1 MSDRIIETE
10 YSECMKQSYI
20 DYSMSVITARALPD
34 VRDGLKP
41 VQRRTLYAMYEL
53 GLRHDRPHRKCARIV
68 GDTMGKYHP
77 HGDASVYDALVVMAQ
92 DFKRNEPLAEP
103 HGNFGSIEGDDSAA
117 MRYTEARL
125 QKLTEEVYLADL
137 DKNVVDFVPNFD
149 ETEQE
154 PTVLPVRIPNLLV
167 NGAEGI
173 AVGMATSIP
182 SHNLAETID
191 GMIALIDH
199 PELTSEELL
208 QYIPGPDFATGGIVI
223 NQKDLPRIYAAGT
236 GKIKLRG
243 RVEFEPAKGR
253 GGKDKLVV
261 TEIPYTMV
269 GEGIHRFL
277 ADVGSLAETRKLPE
291 VTDIANESSKE
302 GIRIVLELKK
312 GSDVERIKNILYKK
326 TKLEDTFGVNMLAIV
341 DGRPETLSLK
351 GILQHSLDFQV
362 EINTR
367 KYHNL
372 LEKEQQRREI
382 QEGLIRAVDLIDLI
396 IEIIR
401 GSKTQQQARACLMGQ
416 PSQVTFRTAR
426 SEKQA
431 KKLCFTERQAQA
443 ILDLRL
449 SKLIGLEIL
458 ALEKEHEETV
468 KNIARYEKILGS
480 DRAMKNA
487 IRKDLEN
494 IKREFGKP
502 RKTVIADAQEAA
514 EVKEEIQEQDVV
526 FAMDRFGYVK
536 VCDVAAYEKSGQAME
551 HEYRYLF
558 VCKNTDRILLF
569 TDQGLMHQVKVTDIP
584 FQKWKDKGVPVDNLS
599 RYDSKKET
607 ILYVTSRGKMAGK
620 RLLFVTCQGYVKQTE
635 SGEFDTANRTVRS
648 TKLTEGDRL
657 VYVEQAAQGGQMVLQ
672 TETGYFLKFPAEEA
686 ELYKKTAVGVKGIT
700 LSAGDHVKHVYQLGA
715 DDDSA
720 AVLYEGRELDLR
732 RMKLASRG
740 QKGTKPRKGKGV

>member
-1 MSDRIIETE
+1 MSDDRIIETE

-92 DFKRNEPLAEP
+92 DFKKNEPLAEP

-125 QKLTEEVYLADL
+125 EKLTEDVYLADL
-137 DKNVVDFVPNFD
+137 DKGVVDFVPNFD
-149 ETEQE
+149 ETERE
-154 PTVLPVRIPNLLV
+154 PVVLPVRIPNLLI

-191 GMIALIDH
+191 GMIALIDR

-223 NQKDLPRIYAAGT
+223 NRKDLPGIYAAGA
-236 GKIKLRG
+236 GKIRLRG
-243 RVEFEPAKGR
+243 KVEFEPARGR
-253 GGKDKLVV
+253 GGRDKLVV
-261 TEIPYTMV
+261 TQIPYTMV

-277 ADVGSLAETRKLPE
+277 SDVGSLAESRLLPE

-302 GIRIVLELKK
+302 GVRIVLELKK
-312 GSDVERIKNILYKK
+312 GADVRRVENLLYKK
-326 TKLEDTFGVNMLAIV
+326 TRLEDTFGVNMLAIV

-351 GILQHSLDFQV
+351 AILQHSLDFQM

-367 KYHNL
+367 KYTSL

-396 IEIIR
+396 IEVIR
-401 GSKTQQQARACLMGQ
+401 GSKTQQQAKACLMGQ
-416 PSQVTFRTAR
+416 PAQVAFRTAR
-426 SEKQA
+426 SERQA

-443 ILDLRL
+443 ILELRL

-458 ALEKEHEETV
+458 ALEREHDETV
-468 KNIARYEKILGS
+468 KNIARYEKLLGS
-480 DRAMKNA
+480 ERAMKNA

-494 IKREFGKP
+494 IKKEFGKP
-502 RKTVIADAQEAA
+502 RKTVITDAEEAR
-514 EVKEEIQEQDVV
+514 EVKEELQEQDVV
-526 FAMDRFGYVK
+526 FTMDRFGYVK
-536 VCDVAAYEKSGQAME
+536 TGDAAAWEKAGETLEQ
-551 HEYRYLF
+551 EYRYAF
-558 VCKNTDRILLF
+558 VCRNTDRILLF
-569 TDQGLMHQVKVTDIP
+569 TDRGLMHQIRAADIP
-584 FQKWKDKGVPVDNLS
+584 FRKWKERGVPADNLS
-599 RYDSKKET
+599 RYNSKEER
-607 ILYVTSRGKMAGK
+607 ILYVTSREQLAGK
-620 RLLFVTCQGYVKQTE
+620 RLLFVTANGYIKQTE
-635 SGEFDTANRTVRS
+635 AGELETANKTVRS
-648 TKLTEGDRL
+648 TKLPEGDRL
-657 VYVEQAAQGGQMVLQ
+657 AAVALAEGSQLVLQ
-672 TETGYFLKFPAEEA
+672 SEKGWFLKLPMEEA
-686 ELYKKTAVGVKGIT
+686 QLYKKTAVGVRGMA
-700 LSAGDHVKHVYQLGA
+700 LSEGDYVKQVYQL
-715 DDDSA
+715 DT
-720 AVLYEGRELDLR
+720 GREEALPAGKDIPDLR
-732 RMKLASRG
+732 RLRLSSRG
-740 QKGTKPRKGKGV
+740 QKGTKPRKGKDGP